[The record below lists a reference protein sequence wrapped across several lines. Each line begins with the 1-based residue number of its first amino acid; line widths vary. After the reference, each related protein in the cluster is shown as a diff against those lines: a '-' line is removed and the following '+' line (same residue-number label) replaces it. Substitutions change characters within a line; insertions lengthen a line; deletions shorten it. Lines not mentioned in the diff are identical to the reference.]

1 MKEKSTDELNKQLEN
16 TKPQDI
22 KKYYKENIDS
32 LNSKKSFYYYV
43 KDVLAK
49 KNIILKDVYIA
60 SGLGD
65 SYGGQ
70 LIRME
75 KVTKNRD
82 VIIKI
87 CLAGHFLLDEINT
100 ALKLYGM
107 IPLYAKDQR
116 DACIIVAVNNRIYDI
131 DEIDEI
137 LKEHNFES
145 LSKDE

>member
-1 MKEKSTDELNKQLEN
+1 
-16 TKPQDI
+16 
-22 KKYYKENIDS
+22 
-32 LNSKKSFYYYV
+32 
-43 KDVLAK
+43 
-49 KNIILKDVYIA
+49 
-60 SGLGD
+60 
-65 SYGGQ
+65 
-70 LIRME
+70 ME
-75 KVTKNRD
+75 KVTKNRE

-87 CLAGHFLLDEINT
+87 SLAGHILLDEINT

-116 DACIIVAVNNRIYDI
+116 DACIIVAVNNRIYEI